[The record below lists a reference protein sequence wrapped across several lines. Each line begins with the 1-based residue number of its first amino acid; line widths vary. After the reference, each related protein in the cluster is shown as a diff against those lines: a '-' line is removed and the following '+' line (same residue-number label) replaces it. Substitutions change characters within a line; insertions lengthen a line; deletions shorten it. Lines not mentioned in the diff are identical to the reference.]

1 MVAGGSASG
10 GGDKVV
16 PERYHL
22 IELLIELLLL
32 LSAKYLCPGQ
42 DDDVIDCIMA
52 NWPGTICGAC
62 VARVLNRIDH
72 DD

>member
-22 IELLIELLLL
+22 IELLIELLIL

-52 NWPGTICGAC
+52 NCGAC